1 MIASRAAHLWLRY
14 NNRTLRECP
23 GPAPVVLEA
32 YMLIDR
38 LPTHIV
44 VYPNPCL
51 RRKSAPVEIFDE
63 SLAALTERMFELM
76 KNDRGIGLAAP
87 QVGINLRMFVC
98 NPTGEPGDNR
108 VFINPELSDLTD
120 AVVGEEGCLSLPDIR
135 VTIRRARRCDV
146 TAQDVTGQ
154 PIRVV
159 YEDLMARIIQHETDH
174 LDGRLII
181 DLMDGTD
188 RIANRKAITQL
199 EKEFRA

>member
-1 MIASRAAHLWLRY
+1 
-14 NNRTLRECP
+14 
-23 GPAPVVLEA
+23 
-32 YMLIDR
+32 MLIDQ
-38 LPTHIV
+38 LPTNIV
-44 VYPNPCL
+44 VYPDPCL

-135 VTIRRARRCDV
+135 VTIRRARRCDA